1 MMILFPALSG
11 LLVLQGMEQVQLLFA
26 VEVFLLENHVF
37 RGRIQN
43 SG

>member
-1 MMILFPALSG
+1 MLFPALSG

-37 RGRIQN
+37 SLLIQN